1 MLPLSFEM
9 ILILAEIGIQ
19 AHVRIISLDKV
30 KLKLLQKE
38 MISMTLR
45 IGRFYMND
53 YPSKSLNKAIDKYAY
68 CF

>member
-19 AHVRIISLDKV
+19 AHVRKISLDKV

-38 MISMTLR
+38 IISMTL
-45 IGRFYMND
+45 GNW
-53 YPSKSLNKAIDKYAY
+53 
-68 CF
+68 